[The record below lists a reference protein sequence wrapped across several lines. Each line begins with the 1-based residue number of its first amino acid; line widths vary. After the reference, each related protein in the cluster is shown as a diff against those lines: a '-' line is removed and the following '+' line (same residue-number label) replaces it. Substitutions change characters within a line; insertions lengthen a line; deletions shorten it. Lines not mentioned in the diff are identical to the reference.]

1 MSKGRI
7 NLVHLY
13 PREMSIYGDLGN
25 TRCLASRLRSA
36 RHCDKRLLC
45 HKLGSY
51 DPPRPFVCRTGN

>member
-25 TRCLASRLRSA
+25 TRCLASRLRSLRA
-36 RHCDKRLLC
+36 DAA
-45 HKLGSY
+45 
-51 DPPRPFVCRTGN
+51 